1 MAATRTTER
10 MNGAEAAYFWASM
23 ESFVAKSQKQPMKQ
37 TEVTS
42 SEMNIQMKKNIILY
56 VLTRTGNKKKTQP
69 KKPLKK

>member
-42 SEMNIQMKKNIILY
+42 SEMNIQMKKNIICAHLH
-56 VLTRTGNKKKTQP
+56 R
-69 KKPLKK
+69 